1 MSILIDARTRVL
13 VQGITGSQGR
23 YDTEL
28 ALAYGVKIVAGVTP
42 GRGGE
47 AVLGVPVFDTVAR
60 AVAATGADA
69 AVLYVPR
76 DGIRDAV
83 IEAAEGGIKV
93 MLATTENV
101 PRHDAVLAVAAA
113 RQAGAWLVGFNSN
126 GVISPGKCKLG
137 GIGGDEPDGLYPPGR
152 IGIVSRSG
160 GMSAEIARAM
170 KTAGRGVST
179 AVSMGGDRT
188 TGRSMREYLDLF
200 EADPETD
207 AMVIYG
213 EPGTQAEAEV
223 AAALRAG
230 AFKKPVVAL
239 IAGRFQ
245 ESYPRGIS
253 FGHTAAVIDDDS
265 DSATAKRHLLAAAG
279 AEVVAALEEIGGALQ
294 RRLA

>member
-1 MSILIDARTRVL
+1 
-13 VQGITGSQGR
+13 
-23 YDTEL
+23 
-28 ALAYGVKIVAGVTP
+28 
-42 GRGGE
+42 
-47 AVLGVPVFDTVAR
+47 
-60 AVAATGADA
+60 
-69 AVLYVPR
+69 
-76 DGIRDAV
+76 
-83 IEAAEGGIKV
+83 
-93 MLATTENV
+93 
-101 PRHDAVLAVAAA
+101 
-113 RQAGAWLVGFNSN
+113 
-126 GVISPGKCKLG
+126 
-137 GIGGDEPDGLYPPGR
+137 
-152 IGIVSRSG
+152 
-160 GMSAEIARAM
+160 
-170 KTAGRGVST
+170 
-179 AVSMGGDRT
+179 GDRT